1 MSHGGKDGAELS
13 TIASID
19 QGRLLLTPLAKLICP
34 PPMSAATLN
43 SSIPCINSVAWGQGG
58 KLAIL
63 GSGVLYAL
71 YVCICLDFSFFSRNP
86 VPSASFD
93 LVLFDHLQTAVC
105 KHTPHCRGPLTT
117 RLR

>member
-58 KLAIL
+58 ELAIL

-71 YVCICLDFSFFSRNP
+71 YVCICLDFSFFFKESCALG
-86 VPSASFD
+86 V
-93 LVLFDHLQTAVC
+93 V
-105 KHTPHCRGPLTT
+105 
-117 RLR
+117 